1 MATVFSTLNAVQT
14 RRPSMV
20 QEHSGRAAGVA
31 GAIVFH
37 LLLLA
42 ALFTYAPAR
51 QTLSHVTPIVV
62 SLIAETR
69 PAPLPQPAPP
79 PPKIRHQP
87 LPAPVERVVEP
98 PPILIEALTPSPIAV
113 PPPAPTP
120 PQPPVEAAYAP
131 VPAPPAPAPITP
143 PRFNADYLQNPAPPY
158 PALARRMR
166 EQGKVLVRVLV
177 STDGVAEQIELK
189 SSSGSTRL
197 DQSALD
203 TVKSWK
209 FVPAR
214 QGDQK
219 VSAWVVVPITFALE
233 G

>member
-1 MATVFSTLNAVQT
+1 
-14 RRPSMV
+14 
-20 QEHSGRAAGVA
+20 
-31 GAIVFH
+31 
-37 LLLLA
+37 
-42 ALFTYAPAR
+42 
-51 QTLSHVTPIVV
+51 
-62 SLIAETR
+62 
-69 PAPLPQPAPP
+69 
-79 PPKIRHQP
+79 

-131 VPAPPAPAPITP
+131 VRAPPAPAPITP

-197 DQSALD
+197 DQSG
-203 TVKSWK
+203 
-209 FVPAR
+209 AR
-214 QGDQK
+214 YRQE
-219 VSAWVVVPITFALE
+219 LE
-233 G
+233 VRARAAGRPESLRVGRRADHVRARRLKRERVQLSLK